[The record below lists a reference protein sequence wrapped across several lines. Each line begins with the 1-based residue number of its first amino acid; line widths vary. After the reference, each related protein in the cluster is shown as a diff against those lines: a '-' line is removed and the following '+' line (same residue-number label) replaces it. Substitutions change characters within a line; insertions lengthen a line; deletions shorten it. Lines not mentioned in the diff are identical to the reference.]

1 MAAGG
6 AASPAAGG
14 ASPLRRRLLFPPF
27 WGRIRGARNTNGTA
41 RSAVFTLRVSDAV
54 TPPLTGDGSHL
65 GLWAALALLSLCGL
79 GAQTFSRRRQ
89 GMVR

>member
-1 MAAGG
+1 MATGG
-6 AASPAAGG
+6 AASPTLPAAHPPP
-14 ASPLRRRLLFPPF
+14 APPAFSPFG
-27 WGRIRGARNTNGTA
+27 GRISGARNTNGTA